1 MSLSIALVPGRA
13 STSCSSPGQ
22 AVAVTSAVVETIW
35 KNRERLRIKTDD
47 IRSLYPEQNGDACM
61 DFADPIAD
69 YNMLADVAMRSG
81 G

>member
-1 MSLSIALVPGRA
+1 M
-13 STSCSSPGQ
+13 
-22 AVAVTSAVVETIW
+22 
-35 KNRERLRIKTDD
+35 LRIKTDD